1 MFSGK
6 IGGDADLSYD
16 YSEDYNAYGSNYD
29 DNSDSYDDYGDSN
42 NLSHPRLT
50 IESSKYFQSGIP
62 VPKMTETWKL
72 RVRKR

>member
-29 DNSDSYDDYGDSN
+29 DNSGSYDDYGDSN
-42 NLSHPRLT
+42 DLSHPRLT
-50 IESSKYFQSGIP
+50 IESSKYF
-62 VPKMTETWKL
+62 
-72 RVRKR
+72 